1 MHGVKGAS
9 RIFHEIWYKISAALP
24 FLGILSTCF
33 IESFIII
40 KYIWGNLLFFIFI
53 FAKVFILLTLVKV
66 EGLHS
71 MTQAVTRAPFQMHH
85 VSIGM

>member
-1 MHGVKGAS
+1 MVCSSIRGWIRDERAE
-9 RIFHEIWYKISAALP
+9 RNRDALNWKVN
-24 FLGILSTCF
+24 F
-33 IESFIII
+33 IPLVGWEFS
-40 KYIWGNLLFFIFI
+40 